1 MTNSIPNNDEIDLIN
16 LIKILWQKKLWIILS
31 TIICIVIGGAY
42 AFTAK
47 QKWTSSAEIAAPQNS
62 DIAQY
67 LRLRQD
73 YALATGG
80 KYDSGAI
87 RGELFSQLLRNARS
101 TDVKRAFF
109 EQLPWFKAQT
119 EGKTEAEKRALL
131 NGLTT
136 EQLQLLPVEIH
147 KKDQAQLVK
156 DGRDISFSA
165 ETPIEA
171 QDVLNQFLPYISREA
186 FQFTLDNFVFGAEAH
201 LTSLAFKKAQYERN
215 LPLAFNQKKIEI
227 EAALKTA
234 KQAGIE
240 NYTSKTAKGY
250 DIPQFALGDT
260 KVAIG
265 NINSPFFFML
275 GTKYLQAQLDT
286 LMQDGVI
293 YPPAYYQI
301 TNQVTQ
307 LTPILQKIKNLK
319 AEPSYSYVSSPSY
332 PITRDAPKRSLIL
345 VIAALLGGMLGCI
358 GVLFSELFTTK
369 REEL

>member
-1 MTNSIPNNDEIDLIN
+1 MTNTISNNDEIDLVN
-16 LIKILWQKKLWIILS
+16 LIRVLWKKKLWIILS

-47 QKWTSSAEIAAPQNS
+47 QKWTSSAEITAPQNS
-62 DIAQY
+62 DVAQY

-73 YALATGG
+73 YALTTGE
-80 KYDSGAI
+80 KYNSDAA
-87 RGELFSQLLRNARS
+87 RDELFTELLRNVRS

-109 EQLPWFKAQT
+109 EQLPWFKSQT
-119 EGKTEAEKRALL
+119 EGKTETEKRAMLTS
-131 NGLTT
+131 LTT
-136 EQLQLLPVEIH
+136 KQLLLLPQEVL
-147 KKDQAQLVK
+147 KADQVNLAK

-165 ETPIEA
+165 TTPTDA
-171 QDVLNQFLPYISREA
+171 QDVLSQFIPYASQEA
-186 FQFTLDNFVFGAEAH
+186 FRLSVENFIFNAEAH
-201 LTSLAFKKAQYERN
+201 LANLTFQKEQYERN
-215 LPLAFNQKKIEI
+215 LSLNFDQKKTEL

-240 NYTSKTAKGY
+240 NYTSKTAQGY
-250 DIPQFALGDT
+250 EIPQFALGDT

-286 LMQDGVI
+286 LKQDGVI
-293 YPPAYYQI
+293 YPPAYYQLV
-301 TNQVTQ
+301 NKLVT
-307 LTPILQKIKNLK
+307 LSPIIKQIKELK
-319 AEPSYSYVSSPSY
+319 AEPSYSYLTSPSY

-345 VIAALLGGMLGCI
+345 VIAALLGGVLGCI

-369 REEL
+369 REEF